1 MLLFLG
7 FASLLWYFSLY
18 ARRFSENNSNR
29 RIRMLQTIL
38 VSGLLFG
45 LAACAPPQSDDSMYT
60 VPYSGSRDRLHSIW
74 KWDSSNSKWMAYSPK
89 TTVAEDLESQG
100 YSSFS
105 TVQPGEG
112 FWVRISQSNLPE
124 SMGFSEPPAF

>member
-1 MLLFLG
+1 MF
-7 FASLLWYFSLY
+7 
-18 ARRFSENNSNR
+18 
-29 RIRMLQTIL
+29 QTIL

-45 LAACAPPQSDDSMYT
+45 LAACAPPESDDSMFT
-60 VPYSGSRDRLHSIW
+60 VPYSGSKDRMHSIW
-74 KWDSSNSKWMAYSPK
+74 KWDSSNSKWMVYSPK
-89 TTVAEDLESQG
+89 TTIAEDLKSKG

-105 TVQPGEG
+105 SVQSGEG